1 MKNFFL
7 ILLLIVCMLRNVGT
21 FAQAGGSNERF
32 NGDYHSYMINATS
45 TELSVYYEI
54 EKGNFVK
61 KTYEVKVVD
70 RLTFRERFTESWNKH
85 HSPYVLEAGD
95 ATMGNKSLV
104 MIDPISCIF
113 ISYIFPNN
121 SKF

>member
-7 ILLLIVCMLRNVGT
+7 ILFLIVCMLRNVGT
-21 FAQAGGSNERF
+21 FAQAGGSNECF
-32 NGDYHSYMINATS
+32 DGNYHSYMINATS
-45 TELSVYYEI
+45 TELSVFYLVDN
-54 EKGNFVK
+54 NFTKRVYDL
-61 KTYEVKVVD
+61 KTVD
-70 RLTFRERFTESWNKH
+70 KPTFREIFTTSWDSH
-85 HSPYVLEAGD
+85 HNPYILETGNEIIA
-95 ATMGNKSLV
+95 NKSLV